1 MGEKMTSN
9 LDFVRII
16 NESRLELEAAGNP
29 SYVVVVLDHA
39 GESHLAPMVFAT
51 VGPAVDHAIRIGRA
65 AFETGE
71 QVVIV
76 SRSVAERRAMFSVMD
91 PRTQKKLYQRVEVVE
106 ETLADIDQ
114 AV

>member
-1 MGEKMTSN
+1 MAPT
-9 LDFVRII
+9 LDYVRII
-16 NESRLELEAAGNP
+16 NQSRLELEAAGNP

-39 GESHLAPMVFAT
+39 GESHLAPMVFST

-76 SRSVAERRAMFSVMD
+76 SRSVAERRAMFTVMD
-91 PRTQKKLYQRVEVVE
+91 PRTQKKLHQRPEVVE
-106 ETLADIDQ
+106 ETLAEVDQ
-114 AV
+114 AI

>member
-1 MGEKMTSN
+1 MTSDP
-9 LDFVRII
+9 DFVRII
-16 NESRLELEAAGNP
+16 NQSRLELEAAGNP

-39 GESHLAPMVFAT
+39 GESHMAPMVFAT
-51 VGPAVDHAIRIGRA
+51 VGPAVDHATRIGRA

-76 SRSVAERRAMFSVMD
+76 SRSVAEHRAMFTVMD
-91 PRTQKKLYQRVEVVE
+91 PRTHKKLHQRVEVVE
-106 ETLADIDQ
+106 ETFAEIDR

>member
-1 MGEKMTSN
+1 MTSN
-9 LDFVRII
+9 PDYAGI
-16 NESRLELEAAGNP
+16 NNRSRLELEAAGNP
-29 SYVVVVLDHA
+29 SYVVVVLGND
-39 GESHLAPMVFAT
+39 GQSHMAPMVFAT
-51 VGPAVDHAIRIGRA
+51 AGPAIDHATRIGRA

-91 PRTQKKLYQRVEVVE
+91 PRTQKKLHQRLEVVE
-106 ETLADIDQ
+106 ETFAEIDR

>member
-1 MGEKMTSN
+1 MTST

-29 SYVVVVLDHA
+29 SYVVAVLDHA

-51 VGPAVDHAIRIGRA
+51 VGPAVDHATRIGRA

-76 SRSVAERRAMFSVMD
+76 SRSETEHRATFSVMD
-91 PRTQKKLYQRVEVVE
+91 PRTQKKLHQRVEVVE
-106 ETLADIDQ
+106 ETFAEINR

>member
-1 MGEKMTSN
+1 MTSTP
-9 LDFVRII
+9 DFVRII
-16 NESRLELEAAGNP
+16 NDSRLELETAGNP
-29 SYVVVVLDHA
+29 SYVVVVLGHD
-39 GESHLAPMVFAT
+39 GESHMAPMVFAT
-51 VGPAVDHAIRIGRA
+51 AGPAVDHATRIGRA

-91 PRTQKKLYQRVEVVE
+91 PRTQKKLHQRLEVVE
-106 ETLADIDQ
+106 ETFAEIDQ

>member
-1 MGEKMTSN
+1 MASTPDYLG
-9 LDFVRII
+9 II
-16 NESRLELEAAGNP
+16 NQSRLELEAAGNP
-29 SYVVVVLDHA
+29 SHVVVVLGHD
-39 GESHLAPMVFAT
+39 GQSHVAPMVFAT

-91 PRTQKKLYQRVEVVE
+91 PRTQRKLHQRLEVVE
-106 ETLADIDQ
+106 VTFAEIDQ

>member
-1 MGEKMTSN
+1 MTSAP
-9 LDFVRII
+9 DFVRII
-16 NESRLELEAAGNP
+16 NQSRLELEAAGNP
-29 SYVVVVLDHA
+29 SYVVVVIGHD
-39 GESHLAPMVFAT
+39 GEAHMAPMVFAT
-51 VGPAVDHAIRIGRA
+51 VGPAIDHATRIGRA

-91 PRTQKKLYQRVEVVE
+91 PRTQKKLHQRLEVVE
-106 ETLADIDQ
+106 DTFADIDR

>member
-1 MGEKMTSN
+1 MTSTP
-9 LDFVRII
+9 DYVAII
-16 NESRLELEAAGNP
+16 NRSRLELEAAGNP

-51 VGPAVDHAIRIGRA
+51 AGPAVDHATRIGRA

-76 SRSVAERRAMFSVMD
+76 SRSVAERRAVFSVMD
-91 PRTQKKLYQRVEVVE
+91 PRTQKRLHQRVEVVE
-106 ETLADIDQ
+106 ETFAEIDR